1 MLRRTAMLACLGV
14 LLAGVGCA
22 VSTSSKSVPVL
33 LYHRISADRTKA
45 DNEWVPLE
53 AFEEQM
59 RYLAEHG
66 YSTLSVSDVVRFVR
80 GAAAPRK
87 AVCIT
92 FDDGWR
98 SQLLAVPVLR
108 RHGFKATFLLFPER
122 GIDDPYGDYLRW
134 ADVQELA
141 RDERFE
147 VGAHTMTHPWDRQ
160 SNLVTWANGSVPGR
174 GMREVRHEL
183 EDSKR
188 VLERALDRP
197 VTVFAWPMGWY
208 NDTLI
213 SLAREAGYQTT
224 LTTDPGANRRGDDPF
239 RIKRMFVDGSCT
251 TAQFAELLQI
261 QRYPACASGQ
271 TPSTRN
277 TP

>member
-1 MLRRTAMLACLGV
+1 
-14 LLAGVGCA
+14 
-22 VSTSSKSVPVL
+22 
-33 LYHRISADRTKA
+33 
-45 DNEWVPLE
+45 
-53 AFEEQM
+53 
-59 RYLAEHG
+59 
-66 YSTLSVSDVVRFVR
+66 
-80 GAAAPRK
+80 
-87 AVCIT
+87 
-92 FDDGWR
+92 
-98 SQLLAVPVLR
+98 
-108 RHGFKATFLLFPER
+108 
-122 GIDDPYGDYLRW
+122 
-134 ADVQELA
+134 
-141 RDERFE
+141 
-147 VGAHTMTHPWDRQ
+147 
-160 SNLVTWANGSVPGR
+160 
-174 GMREVRHEL
+174 MREVRHEL